1 MTAGR
6 PPFRTVLIA
15 NRGEI
20 ALRVARTCRELGSR
34 VVAVYSTDDQ
44 DSAVV
49 RFADAAVHI
58 GPAPA
63 RHSYLNIASVV
74 AAALQSGADAVHPGY
89 GFLSEDPDF
98 AEVCEANG
106 LVFVGP
112 PADVMARLGD
122 KATARALMG
131 EAGLPLLPGSLHPV
145 DSVRLAAEIADNIG
159 YPIVIKASAGG
170 GGRGI
175 EVVDSPAQL
184 ARKFRDTQAS
194 AHALFGDS
202 RVYLERF
209 LRRARHVEVQVLG
222 DRYGGAV
229 HLGERDCSVQRR
241 NQKLIEETP
250 APGLPEAT
258 AADLCAAAVTGAQAV
273 GFVGA
278 GTFEFLVDDHGAFY
292 FIEVN
297 SRIQV
302 EHPVTEMVTGIDL
315 VAEQL
320 RLAAGDPL
328 SLSQRDVHRRGVA
341 VECRVNAE
349 DPARGFL
356 PTPGPLTEFLPP
368 GGPFVRVDTHYRAG
382 TSVSAAYDSLLAKV
396 ITWAPDRDRAL
407 DRMARALD
415 EFTITG
421 PVIRTT
427 AGFLRSLLDHPAFR
441 LATHSTSLISEL
453 DAGRH
458 ADE

>member
-1 MTAGR
+1 VTPR
-6 PPFRTVLIA
+6 QPPFRTVLIA

-34 VVAVYSTDDQ
+34 VIAVYSTDDR

-63 RHSYLNIASVV
+63 RRSYLNIAAVV
-74 AAALQSGADAVHPGY
+74 AAAMHSGADAVHPGY

-122 KATARALMG
+122 KAAARALMRD
-131 EAGLPLLPGSLHPV
+131 AGLPLLPGSLHPV
-145 DSVRLAAEIADNIG
+145 DTVELAAQIADDIG
-159 YPIVIKASAGG
+159 YPVVIKASAGG

-175 EVVDSPAQL
+175 EVVTGPGEL
-184 ARKFRDTQAS
+184 AGKFRDTRAS

-209 LRRARHVEVQVLG
+209 LRHARHIEVQILG

-241 NQKLIEETP
+241 HQKLIEETP
-250 APGLPEAT
+250 APRLAEAT
-258 AADLCAAAVTGAQAV
+258 AADICAAAVTGAQAV

-278 GTFEFLVDDHGAFY
+278 GTFEFLMDDQGAFY

-320 RLAAGDPL
+320 RLAAGHPL
-328 SLSQRDVHRRGVA
+328 SVSQGDVRRRGVA

-349 DPARGFL
+349 DPARGFA
-356 PTPGPLTEFLPP
+356 PTPGPLTEFIPP
-368 GGPFVRVDTHYRAG
+368 GGPFVRVDTHYHAG

-396 ITWAPDRDRAL
+396 ITWAPDRDGAL

-421 PVIRTT
+421 PMIRTT
-427 AGFLRSLLDHPAFR
+427 AGFLRSVLDEPAFR
-441 LATHSTSLISEL
+441 LATHSTSLINEM
-453 DAGRH
+453 AIGGP

>member
-1 MTAGR
+1 MTPR
-6 PPFRTVLIA
+6 QPPFRSVLVA

-34 VVAVYSTDDQ
+34 VIAVYSTEDI

-49 RFADAAVHI
+49 QFADVAVHI
-58 GPAPA
+58 GPTPA
-63 RHSYLNIASVV
+63 RRSYLDLASVV
-74 AAALQSGADAVHPGY
+74 AAALHSGAEAVHPGY

-98 AEVCEANG
+98 AEACEANG

-112 PADVMARLGD
+112 PAEVMARLGD
-122 KATARALMG
+122 KATARALMRA
-131 EAGLPLLPGSLHPV
+131 AGLPLLPGSLCPV
-145 DSVRLAAEIADNIG
+145 DTAEDAARIADEIG
-159 YPIVIKASAGG
+159 YPVVIKASAGG

-175 EVVDSPAQL
+175 DVVTRPQDL
-184 ARKFRDTQAS
+184 AGTYRDTRAR
-194 AHALFGDS
+194 AHALFGDG

-209 LRRARHVEVQVLG
+209 LRQARHVEVQILG

-250 APGLPEAT
+250 APGLPATT
-258 AADLCAAAVTGAQAV
+258 AAEICAAAVAGARAV

-278 GTFEFLVDDHGAFY
+278 GTFEFLVDDRGAFF

-302 EHPVTEMVTGIDL
+302 EHPVTEMATGIDL

-320 RLAAGDPL
+320 RLAAGEPL
-328 SLSQRDVHRRGVA
+328 SVSQADIQPRGVA

-356 PTPGPLTEFLPP
+356 PTPGPLTEFQPP

-396 ITWAPDRDRAL
+396 ITWAPDRDAAL

-415 EFTITG
+415 EFTIAG
-421 PVIRTT
+421 PTVRTT
-427 AGFLRSLLDHPAFR
+427 ARFLRGVLDEPAFR
-441 LATHSTSLISEL
+441 QARHTTSLINEL
-453 DAGRH
+453 ATGRCGR
-458 ADE
+458 